1 MAKVQIKTEEIN
13 PFGVFFP
20 DLTKKTQSNLRCHG
34 RKRISLPTYYRI
46 NLPLRIVVAAIIA
59 LLSEPFHFF
68 PNI

>member
-34 RKRISLPTYYRI
+34 RKRISLPTYYHI
-46 NLPLRIVVAAIIA
+46 NL
-59 LLSEPFHFF
+59 
-68 PNI
+68 